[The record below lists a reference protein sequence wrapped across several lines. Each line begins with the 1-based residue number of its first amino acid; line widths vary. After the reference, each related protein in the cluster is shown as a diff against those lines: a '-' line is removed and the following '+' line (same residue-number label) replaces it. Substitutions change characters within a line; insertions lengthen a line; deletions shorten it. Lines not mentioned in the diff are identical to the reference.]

1 MWRFS
6 YRRGKVLINQPS
18 LVGPATKIGSFL
30 PAKENTNDASFV
42 NTRIAPYQRS
52 AWGTFA
58 PISFRNIFHNR
69 SPRNQHCIF
78 ICVPVLRVETG
89 DLHSRW
95 IKNQTDFGILSKN
108 IGSLSPR
115 CSAIPINQS
124 LGHICTKSLLRSN
137 EIHATTLSPFTI
149 RIANKLSYFSQF
161 FSHIDDHKFIN
172 FDFK

>member
-1 MWRFS
+1 MEVFLQKRESFNKSTKFGRTCNPDWQLFTSERKHERCQFRQHKDCTLS
-6 YRRGKVLINQPS
+6 KVSMRN
-18 LVGPATKIGSFL
+18 F
-30 PAKENTNDASFV
+30 
-42 NTRIAPYQRS
+42 RS
-52 AWGTFA
+52 NFIQKY
-58 PISFRNIFHNR
+58 ISQSQSTQSTLHLHR
-69 SPRNQHCIF
+69 
-78 ICVPVLRVETG
+78 VPVLRVETG

-124 LGHICTKSLLRSN
+124 LAHICTKSLLRSN

>member
-1 MWRFS
+1 MVGHIYIAIFICTIVI
-6 YRRGKVLINQPS
+6 KVMTYKNSKLDWKTIDNMLSSRNLIFCKNW
-18 LVGPATKIGSFL
+18 T
-30 PAKENTNDASFV
+30 
-42 NTRIAPYQRS
+42 
-52 AWGTFA
+52 
-58 PISFRNIFHNR
+58 ISFRNIFHNR

-124 LGHICTKSLLRSN
+124 LAHICTKSLLRSN